1 MNEKYVAEGASLAE
15 TLGENPFPD
24 SYEIKVKNPLA
35 YSEGVLG
42 GHLTLSGL
50 AERTAAAAARRYGLW
65 PRKGGLLPG
74 ADADVAVLDP
84 AAEWTVSAGT
94 LHSSCDFSPYEGRT
108 ILLRSEERRVGKECR
123 SRWSPY
129 H

>member
-1 MNEKYVAEGASLAE
+1 MGSVELM
-15 TLGENPFPD
+15 L
-24 SYEIKVKNPLA
+24 PLA

-74 ADADVAVLDP
+74 TDADVAALDP

-108 ILLRSEERRVGKECR
+108 IRGRIERTY
-123 SRWSPY
+123 SRGELVYSQGTFPARPGWGLFLAR
-129 H
+129 